1 MAKAK
6 KTTKKSTS
14 KRSSKPKVDAYQAV
28 TDRLVELLEQGVC
41 PWAQP
46 WKNRGSGFAPVN
58 ASTKK
63 SYRGVN
69 IWILLAEQCDKGYGA
84 NAWVT
89 YKQAQAMGGNVRK
102 GQKGTRIV
110 FWRIL
115 ERESNSETKKD
126 GSPKV
131 DKIPLIRL
139 YTVFNVEQCDGLDFN
154 TPAQPEE
161 LPEFNPIEAAEA
173 IAAEYKSGPSLEHG
187 GDRACYSPA
196 LDRVQ
201 MPKREQFD
209 GAAAYYSTLFHEYAH
224 STGHK
229 SRLDRD
235 LENGAGF
242 GSDPY
247 AKEELVA
254 ELAAAFLCGEA
265 GIDNDT
271 IERSAAYLSS
281 WARRLKGD
289 SRLIVQASSAAQ
301 KAADRIMGVDPAAAK
316 KDGESAAQAA

>member
-1 MAKAK
+1 MAK
-6 KTTKKSTS
+6 TKKSKS
-14 KRSSKPKVDAYQAV
+14 SSKSKVDAYQAV
-28 TDRLVELLEQGVC
+28 TDKLVELLEQGVC

-46 WKNRGSGFAPVN
+46 WTNRGCGFAPVN
-58 ASTKK
+58 GRTKK

-69 IWILLAEQCDKGYGA
+69 IWILLAEQTDKGYRS
-84 NAWVT
+84 NQWVT
-89 YKQAQAMGGNVRK
+89 YKQALDLGGHVRK
-102 GQKGTRIV
+102 GQKGTKIV

-115 ERESNSETKKD
+115 EKESTTETKKD

-139 YTVFNVEQCDGLDFN
+139 YTVFNLDQCDGIEST
-154 TPAQPEE
+154 TPQVDASYD
-161 LPEFNPIEAAEA
+161 FNPIETAEK
-173 IAAEYKSGPSLEHG
+173 IAAGYKNAPELNHG
-187 GDRACYSPA
+187 GDRAYYQPST
-196 LDRVQ
+196 DKVQ
-201 MPKREQFD
+201 MPEQDQFSTAED
-209 GAAAYYSTLFHEYAH
+209 YYSTLFHEYAH

-229 SRLDRD
+229 SRIDRD

-265 GIDNDT
+265 GIKDNT
-271 IERSAAYLSS
+271 IDRSASYLAS

-301 KAADRIMGVDPAAAK
+301 KAADHILGVSFKAEQ
-316 KDGESAAQAA
+316 KDGENSKAA